1 MYLLIIDADS
11 SRTSRLDVEVESK
24 YLNGIAYQRRSKTAS
39 ENRALIVETHTAG
52 RTSFAQ
58 IGEKIKAENKI
69 EPKEPAP
76 SDLVYVETRKRK
88 PGRKYKTTIPT
99 DDKDENGHAQH
110 DIEDGSHGANN
121 SAHTEKKS
129 KKPAHG
135 PNWLIGRSGRTR
147 KTVKLDVPAFSQSSS
162 ASIDVADLKKSI
174 KEELLTEMQEII
186 DKKVREKLSKVIG
199 RLGDIVPDF
208 NDIAVQE
215 LYSDVDEGQS
225 EGGEDINAQ

>member
-1 MYLLIIDADS
+1 M
-11 SRTSRLDVEVESK
+11 
-24 YLNGIAYQRRSKTAS
+24 
-39 ENRALIVETHTAG
+39 
-52 RTSFAQ
+52 
-58 IGEKIKAENKI
+58 
-69 EPKEPAP
+69 
-76 SDLVYVETRKRK
+76 
-88 PGRKYKTTIPT
+88 
-99 DDKDENGHAQH
+99 
-110 DIEDGSHGANN
+110 
-121 SAHTEKKS
+121 
-129 KKPAHG
+129 
-135 PNWLIGRSGRTR
+135 
-147 KTVKLDVPAFSQSSS
+147 PAFSQSSS